1 MKRVI
6 SAEVVARAHAA
17 GERRI
22 AAPAA
27 SSVVTPEAW
36 SRARELGVSLE
47 RDDGRAPSKTRPA
60 PRVAREPPDERGSAE
75 RIVDASGVRVV
86 RGRSVKLGRFA
97 AAGPDTHVGLLDLI
111 TGADGSPMTAG
122 IMSWR
127 SEDSFPWSLDYDEID
142 LVLEGVLH
150 VVIEGRTLEARAGD
164 VVHIPKGSRIVFGTP
179 SRVRVFYVTWPADWA
194 GSSP

>member
-6 SAEVVARAHAA
+6 GAEEIARAHAA

-22 AAPAA
+22 AAPPS

-36 SRARELGVSLE
+36 SKARELGVSLE
-47 RDDGRAPSKTRPA
+47 RDDGRAPVRGSTA
-60 PRVAREPPDERGSAE
+60 PVARRPREEPGSAE
-75 RIVDASGVRVV
+75 RVVDASGVRVV
-86 RGRSVKLGRFA
+86 RGRSVRLGRFA
-97 AAGPDTHVGLLDLI
+97 AAGPDTKVGLLDLI

-127 SEDSFPWSLDYDEID
+127 REDSFPWALDYDEID

-150 VVIEGRTLEARAGD
+150 VVIEGRTVEARAGD

-179 SRVRVFYVTWPADWA
+179 SRVRVFYVTYPAAWA
-194 GSSP
+194 GAGPG

>member
-22 AAPAA
+22 AAPPA

-47 RDDGRAPSKTRPA
+47 RDEGPGRVKARPA
-60 PRVAREPPDERGSAE
+60 ARRARPPPDERGSAE
-75 RIVDASGVRVV
+75 RVVDASGVRVV
-86 RGRSVKLGRFA
+86 RGRSVRLGRFA
-97 AAGPDTHVGLLDLI
+97 AAGPDTQVGLLDLI

-127 SEDSFPWSLDYDEID
+127 REDSFPWSLGYDEID

-179 SRVRVFYVTWPADWA
+179 SHVRVFYVTWPADWA
-194 GSSP
+194 GSS